1 MRCSFALSLIF
12 ILFFSNILEAKPRCE
27 LLYDKIYNEGS
38 NRDESIPM
46 VENQKTI
53 GIRLLKEWNPKKLHK
68 FKTGEL
74 NFPGWEL
81 ETNEDGYFIV
91 GKITNPY
98 LVKYPGPTGEKIE
111 VGDVVLSINNLDL
124 REIAKDDK
132 KKHILE
138 RDVSDLFQENEL
150 INFKI
155 LKKIKNNK
163 YKTVDIDRTGKAS
176 KKPNIKNKIKSYD
189 EPQIDFYVSNINI
202 DEKTSSFTATVET
215 SYLTRIDERYSLT
228 KIINDVLLEDKKFK
242 DERLVSYTW
251 HQCPFSEERWGK
263 LDSVDHHYGM
273 RFDNLIKE
281 DQSLKT
287 SNFSVRPKPEW
298 NFKYKKV
305 NGNEVFD
312 YTYYKANRAHIEY
325 KSLSVNTFKNN
336 FNLKTFPFDKQKLRI
351 FLYNEK
357 YPVDMHRAV
366 VTSYSI
372 KKANQFKK
380 ENQIPGWQ
388 IEKVNQKYEFYKGVN
403 NSYNDGV
410 ALEIDVSRNS
420 GYYIFKVILPILL
433 ILMICWSAVWI
444 DPKEIESR
452 LTITIVCLLS
462 LIAYNF
468 VIDSDL
474 PKLEYLTIMDYIILI
489 SYVYAAIP
497 NFLSIYSFQLHK
509 KNKALTEKYE
519 GYEKKYG
526 LPSYILIVFLII
538 VISSSN
544 SPEHVNSMF
553 SWASMR

>member
-1 MRCSFALSLIF
+1 
-12 ILFFSNILEAKPRCE
+12 
-27 LLYDKIYNEGS
+27 
-38 NRDESIPM
+38 
-46 VENQKTI
+46 
-53 GIRLLKEWNPKKLHK
+53 
-68 FKTGEL
+68 
-74 NFPGWEL
+74 
-81 ETNEDGYFIV
+81 FIV

-98 LVKYPGPTGEKIE
+98 LVKYPGPTGEKVE
-111 VGDVVLSINNLDL
+111 VGDIVLSINNLDL
-124 REIAKDDK
+124 REIARDKEK
-132 KKHILE
+132 KKILE
-138 RDVSDLFQENEL
+138 KDVSDLFEENEL
-150 INFKI
+150 INFKL

-163 YKTVDIDRTGKAS
+163 HKIVNIDRTGEFS
-176 KKPNIKNKIKSYD
+176 KKPNIKNRVRSYD
-189 EPQIDFYVSNINI
+189 DPMIDFYVSNINI

-215 SYLTRIDERYSLT
+215 SYLTEIDERYSLT
-228 KIINDVLLEDKKFK
+228 TIINDVLLDDKKFK

-263 LDSVDHHYGM
+263 LDSVDHLYGM

-287 SNFSVRPKPEW
+287 SYVNVRPKPEW
-298 NFKYKKV
+298 DFQYKKV
-305 NGNEVFD
+305 NGKEVFD

-351 FLYNEK
+351 FLYNDK
-357 YPVDMHRAV
+357 YPINQRRALV
-366 VTSYSI
+366 SSYSI

-388 IEKVNQKYEFYKGVN
+388 IEKVNQKYDFYVGTNK
-403 NSYNDGV
+403 SYNDGV
-410 ALEIDVSRNS
+410 ALEINVSRNS

-474 PKLEYLTIMDYIILI
+474 PKLEYLTIMDYIILT

-509 KNKALTEKYE
+509 KNKALAEKYE

-538 VISSSN
+538 IISSTN
-544 SPEHVNSMF
+544 SPEHTNAMF